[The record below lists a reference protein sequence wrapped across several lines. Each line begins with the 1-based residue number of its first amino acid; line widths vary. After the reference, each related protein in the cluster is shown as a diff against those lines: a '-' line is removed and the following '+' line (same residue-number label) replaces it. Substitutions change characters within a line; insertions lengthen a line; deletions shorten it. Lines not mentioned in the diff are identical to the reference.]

1 MGTTPNRWA
10 AMIRAST
17 KPAYLAIA
25 DAIADDIAAGRLAAE
40 QRLPPLRAL
49 AKHLDLNFT
58 TVSRGYA
65 EAQRRKLIDSQAGR
79 GTFVVP
85 AAPVVSTVVRSP
97 AAVGLIDMTMNMPPE
112 PQESAIHQMLRNG
125 LGALRDV
132 PDLHSLLRYQEFGGG
147 PADREAGA
155 RWLGERIPELP
166 PNRVLVVPGVQSAL
180 LALFSVLARAGETI
194 CCEAVTYPGVKGLAA
209 QLGIRLMGLPCDDE
223 GIDPEAFGA
232 ACASL
237 LPKALYCNPTML
249 NPTTATMSQA
259 RREAIVEIA
268 RRYSVPIIEDDA
280 YGFLPSVPL
289 TPLAVLAPELTFHV
303 TGFAKCVGAGLR
315 VGYLAAPNTRY
326 TARLSSSLRTSSVMA
341 SPITTFLA
349 TQWINDGTVKLAT
362 DAIREESRA
371 RQKIATQV
379 LKRADYSANPEAFHL
394 WLRVPAPWNR
404 IEFSTHLRASG
415 VGVVVSDAF
424 TVTGPAPEAVRVCLG
439 GVSSQQECRHSLEII
454 EDALEQI
461 PEVASGVM

>member
-25 DAIADDIAAGRLAAE
+25 DAIAEDIAAGRLAAE

-85 AAPVVSTVVRSP
+85 ATPVPSTVVRSP

-125 LGALRDV
+125 LGSLREV
-132 PDLHSLLRYQEFGGG
+132 PDLHALLRYQEFGGG

-155 RWLGERIPELP
+155 RWLGERIPALP

-180 LALFSVLARAGETI
+180 LSLFSVLARAGETI
-194 CCEAVTYPGVKGLAA
+194 CCESVTYPGVKGLAA

-223 GIDPEAFGA
+223 GIDPEASGA

-249 NPTTATMSQA
+249 NPTTVTMSQA

-280 YGFLPSVPL
+280 YGFLPSAPL

-326 TARLSSSLRTSSVMA
+326 TARLASSLRTSSVMA

-349 TQWINDGTVKLAT
+349 TQWINDGTVKQAT
-362 DAIREESRA
+362 DAIRDESRA
-371 RQKIATQV
+371 RQALARKI
-379 LKRADYSANPEAFHL
+379 LRRADFKADPEAFHL
-394 WLRVPAPWNR
+394 WLNVPPPWNR

-439 GVSSQQECRHSLEII
+439 GISTREECLHSLEII

>member
-10 AMIRAST
+10 AMVRSSS

-25 DAIADDIAAGRLAAE
+25 DAIADDIQSGRLAAE
-40 QRLPPLRAL
+40 QRLPPLRSL
-49 AKHLDLNFT
+49 AKHLSLNFT

-65 EAQRRKLIDSQAGR
+65 EAQRRQLIDSKAGQ
-79 GTFVVP
+79 GTFVRAQSQPPGVP
-85 AAPVVSTVVRSP
+85 ARSQ

-112 PQESAIHQMLRNG
+112 PQDSVIQTRLRAG
-125 LGALRDV
+125 LTSLREV
-132 PDLHSLLRYQEFGGG
+132 PDLYALLRYQEFGGLQQ
-147 PADREAGA
+147 DREAGA
-155 RWLGERIPELP
+155 RWLGERIPGLAA
-166 PNRVLVVPGVQSAL
+166 NRVLVVPGVQSAL

-209 QLGIRLMGLPCDDE
+209 QLGIRLMGLNCDDE

-237 LPKALYCNPTML
+237 LPKALYCNPTFL
-249 NPTTATMSQA
+249 NPTAATMSPA

-280 YGFLPSVPL
+280 YGFLPTIAP
-289 TPLAVLAPELTFHV
+289 TPLAVLAPELVFHV

-326 TARLSSSLRTSSVMA
+326 TARLASSLRTSSVMA
-341 SPITTFLA
+341 SPITTMLA
-349 TQWINDGTVKLAT
+349 SQWINDGTVKLAT
-362 DAIREESRA
+362 EAIREESRQ
-371 RQKIATQV
+371 RQAMASHI
-379 LKRADYSANPEAFHL
+379 LRRADYESNPEAFHL
-394 WLRVPAPWNR
+394 WLKVPPPWNR
-404 IEFSTHLRASG
+404 IEFATHLRASG

-439 GVSSQQECRHSLEII
+439 GISNQQECRHSLEII